1 MPALLEARP
10 RERVMALVAV
20 ALVQFAVGLA
30 LIYGLRVDFTRPSE
44 VAQRLISIVL
54 QKPPAVL
61 SPKPAPAKHSSAA
74 PKAEPKPPG
83 AAPTPKPAPA
93 PATRPTPIIAVKPIP
108 APSAGGSGSGAAY
121 GAGAGGG
128 TGGNGAGEG
137 DGGGGTDLEQIA
149 GEIRSSDYPR
159 DLRERRIGGTVGIL
173 FTVGTNGRVT
183 RCLVTRSSGVPELD
197 MLTCRLIQ
205 ERFVYRPSTDR
216 YGRPVADEVEG
227 EHEWI
232 AR

>member
-1 MPALLEARP
+1 MPASLEARP
-10 RERVMALVAV
+10 RERIAALVAV
-20 ALVQFAVGLA
+20 ALVQLAVGLA
-30 LIYGLRVDFTRPSE
+30 LIYGLRVDFTRSSE
-44 VAQRLISIVL
+44 VAQQLISIVL
-54 QKPPAVL
+54 QKPPPVL
-61 SPKPAPAKHSSAA
+61 PPKLNVGKRARAA
-74 PKAEPKPPG
+74 PRAATAPPG
-83 AAPTPKPAPA
+83 AAPTSKPVPAPPA
-93 PATRPTPIIAVKPIP
+93 PPTPIVAVKPTP

-128 TGGNGAGEG
+128 TGGNGVGAG
-137 DGGGGTDLEQIA
+137 DDSGGTDLEQIA

-183 RCLVTRSSGVPELD
+183 RCSVTRSSGVPELD
-197 MLTCRLIQ
+197 TLTCRLIQ

-227 EHEWI
+227 EHQWI

>member
-10 RERVMALVAV
+10 RERIAALVAV
-20 ALVQFAVGLA
+20 ALIQFALAVA
-30 LIYGLRVDFTRPSE
+30 LINGLRVDFARPSE
-44 VAQRLISIVL
+44 AAQQLISIVL
-54 QKPPAVL
+54 QKPPPDL
-61 SPKPAPAKHSSAA
+61 PPKPDVQKRVRAA
-74 PKAEPKPPG
+74 PKAAPAPPG
-83 AAPTPKPAPA
+83 AAPTPKPVPA
-93 PATRPTPIIAVKPIP
+93 PVAPPTPIVPINPTP

-128 TGGNGAGEG
+128 AGGSGTGEG
-137 DGGGGTDLEQIA
+137 DGGGTDLEQIA

-183 RCLVTRSSGVPELD
+183 RCSVTRSSGVPELD

-227 EHEWI
+227 EHQWI